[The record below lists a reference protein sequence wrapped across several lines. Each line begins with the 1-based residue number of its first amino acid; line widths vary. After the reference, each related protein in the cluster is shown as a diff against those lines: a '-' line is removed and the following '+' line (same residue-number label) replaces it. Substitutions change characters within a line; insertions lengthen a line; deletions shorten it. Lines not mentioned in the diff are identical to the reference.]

1 MSIEEMKKAINAA
14 VSSFSA
20 EKKKASDA
28 LNEVDRL
35 KAKIPDLEQ
44 RISENVTEISELRA
58 EISQGV
64 ADGKSMSKEIEK
76 SSTLRGQNEVL
87 QDLVSDLQDE
97 QIPAAEQAARAVL
110 DDYQGKISQAIHAA
124 KNEQQGRFS
133 ELVKSMAQDI
143 IAWNAAL
150 QEFSKDSGALISGK
164 FSSPIHGSHTMLRFP
179 NISADDNPQRVLVL
193 VERGEI

>member
-1 MSIEEMKKAINAA
+1 MSAEEMRKAIGAA
-14 VSSFSA
+14 VSTFA
-20 EKKKASDA
+20 PEKKKASDA

-35 KAKIPDLEQ
+35 KGKIPDLKN
-44 RISENVTEISELRA
+44 RISENEQEISELRA

-97 QIPAAEQAARAVL
+97 QIPAAEHEAREAL
-110 DDYQGKISQAIHAA
+110 DVYQGRISQAIQAV
-124 KNEQQGRFS
+124 KKDQKSRFS
-133 ELVKSMAQDI
+133 ELVKVMAQDI
-143 IAWNAAL
+143 LAWNEAL
-150 QEFSKDSGALISGK
+150 SAFSKENGPLMSGNK
-164 FSSPIHGSHTMLRFP
+164 FDARTMLRFP